1 MVIDTSA
8 IMAILLRGPEKDK
21 FLVTLALAPSRII
34 SAGTW
39 FETTVVVES
48 WNGPKGAADLDRFIE
63 DGGIEIIPFDTIQA
77 QIAREAYRRYGR
89 GYHRAGLNIGDCFA
103 YALSKHSGEPLL
115 FKGNDFA
122 QTDITAA

>member
-8 IMAILLRGPEKDK
+8 IMAILQREPEKDK

-48 WNGPKGAADLDRFIE
+48 WNGPRGAADLDRFIE
-63 DGGIEIIPFDTIQA
+63 DSGVEIIPFDTAQA

-89 GYHRAGLNIGDCFA
+89 GYHRAGLNMGDCFA
-103 YALSKHSGEPLL
+103 YALSKHAGEPLL

-122 QTDITAA
+122 QTDVTPA